1 MIDYDAAL
9 ITIGAMFLA
18 VLAVAVIAGRRR
30 PKKIVAD
37 APLPQPEPWYC
48 EYTRGP
54 NGEA

>member
-1 MIDYDAAL
+1 MIDYNAVA
-9 ITIGAMFLA
+9 ISIGAMFLA
-18 VLAVAVIAGRRR
+18 VLAVALIAGRRR
-30 PKKIVAD
+30 PKKIVPD

>member
-1 MIDYDAAL
+1 MIDYTAVA
-9 ITIGAMFLA
+9 ISIGAMFLA

-30 PKKIVAD
+30 PKKIVPD
-37 APLPQPEPWYC
+37 VPPPEPWYC